1 MCRWQKCLLRGFKVR
16 AIVQQF
22 IEENIEL
29 IDANDWSTLLDEIY
43 SYMLS
48 RDEVIELLTALE
60 DSDLS
65 ISKKDVDDATIR
77 WINNII
83 ETVFNYQARLQEIAD
98 GIITEDNKLNLWTA
112 IDAYDF
118 SLFGHSRF
126 YVKQLL
132 IDRKDDLQIPI
143 DRIIFN

>member
-1 MCRWQKCLLRGFKVR
+1 MRGQQKCLFRGFKVR

-29 IDANDWSTLLDEIY
+29 IDASDWSTLLDEIY

-48 RDEVIELLTALE
+48 KDEVIELLTAFK
-60 DSDLS
+60 DSGLS
-65 ISKKDVDDATIR
+65 ISKKDIDDALIR
-77 WINNII
+77 QINNII
-83 ETVFNYQARLQEIAD
+83 ETVFDDQARLQEIAD

-118 SLFGHSRF
+118 SLFGHSGF

-132 IDRKDDLQIPI
+132 IDRKDELQIPV
-143 DRIIFN
+143 DRIIFD

>member
-1 MCRWQKCLLRGFKVR
+1 MRDSVK
-16 AIVQQF
+16 IF
-22 IEENIEL
+22 IEENIDL
-29 IDANDWSTLLDEIY
+29 IDASDWSTLLDITY
-43 SYMLS
+43 SSMLD
-48 RDEVIELLTALE
+48 RDEIIELLSALK

-65 ISKKDVDDATIR
+65 ISKKDVDDAIIR

-83 ETVFNYQARLQEIAD
+83 ETVFNDQARPQEIAD

-112 IDAYDF
+112 IAAYNF

-132 IDRKDDLQIPI
+132 IDRKDELQIPI